1 MQSLDD
7 KIINSLKK
15 RGRGT
20 IFFSSSFS
28 HLARSKTIN
37 KTLERL
43 TQDGKIIRVA
53 IGIYCYPKIDKVLGI
68 GVLYPTFDEIANAI
82 AHRDKTRIIP
92 TGAYAL
98 NRLGLSTQV
107 PMNIVYLTDGE
118 PRKVTIH
125 NGRGIL
131 FKHAAPKV
139 FAYSD
144 PLAQLLSVA
153 LKELGEDN
161 ITEEHRQIIKKI
173 INEHTHFSIADMR
186 LMPTWVRSLIESLYD

>member
-1 MQSLDD
+1 MESIENRILTSLQ
-7 KIINSLKK
+7 K

-28 HLARSKTIN
+28 HYALPKAIN
-37 KTLERL
+37 KALERL
-43 TQDGKIIRVA
+43 TQSGKIIRVA
-53 IGIYCYPKIDKVLGI
+53 SGIYCYPKIDKVLGL
-68 GVLYPTFDEIANAI
+68 GVLYPTFDEVADAI
-82 AHRDKTRIIP
+82 AQRDKTRIIP

-107 PMNIVYLTDGE
+107 PMNVVYLTDGE
-118 PRKVTIH
+118 PRRVTIH

-144 PLAQLLSVA
+144 SLAQLIAVA
-153 LKELGEDN
+153 LKELGEGN
-161 ITEEHRQIIKKI
+161 VTEEQKKRLKTI
-173 INEHTHFSIADMR
+173 INEHPHFSIADMR
-186 LMPTWVRSLIESLYD
+186 LMPAWVRILIEDLYD